1 MKSKILLILS
11 SEQFS
16 GGEKVALE
24 IAKNLKSN
32 FDFIFFLPGKPQ
44 KEFEEELKNF
54 EFYYSPQ
61 KSFLE
66 IIKNLKKTI
75 TFLKPSIINTHGTRA
90 SVFLKLVLFLTLK
103 KKFKF
108 IYTLH
113 GAHFVRRKF
122 SVNFIFLIWELITN
136 YLFVDYLIC
145 VGKDDYDLIKKLKL
159 INKNKLFLIEN
170 GINFEE
176 YQNIEKGYLRKNFN
190 LKNEIILTTI
200 CRLHYPKDLK
210 TLINAVNLIKDENI
224 VLFIVGDGPDR
235 NELEDLVRNLNLEN
249 KIKFLGF
256 RKEIKEILQDT
267 DIFILSTRWEGL
279 PLVILE
285 AWATK
290 KPVIASDV
298 HGIRGLIKNEE
309 SGILFKFG
317 DLEDL
322 KKKILLLIKNENL
335 KFKIANNGY
344 ELVKKKYNIFQM
356 AQSYKEIYNR

>member
-1 MKSKILLILS
+1 MKNKILCVLS
-11 SEQFS
+11 SEKLS

-24 IAKNLKSN
+24 LAENLKSE

-44 KEFEEELKNF
+44 EELKELLKNF
-54 EFYYSPQ
+54 KIYFPTK
-61 KSFLE
+61 KSSLE
-66 IIKNLKKTI
+66 IIKKLKKI
-75 TFLKPSIINTHGTRA
+75 IFESKPSIVHAHGIRA
-90 SVFLKLVLFLTLK
+90 SIFLKFILLLTVK
-103 KKFKF
+103 KNFKL
-108 IYTLH
+108 IYTMH
-113 GAHFVRRKF
+113 GIHFIRRKF
-122 SVNFIFLIWELITN
+122 PLNFIFLILEIITN
-136 YLFVDYLIC
+136 HLFVDYLVC
-145 VGKDDYDLIKKLKL
+145 VGRDDYVLAKKLKL
-159 INKNKLFLIEN
+159 ISKNKLILIEN
-170 GINFEE
+170 GINLQE
-176 YQNIEKGYLRKNFN
+176 YQNIKEGCLRKKFN

-200 CRLHYPKDLK
+200 CRLHYQKDVE
-210 TLINAVNLIKDENI
+210 TLIKAISLLRNENI
-224 VLFIVGDGPDR
+224 ILFIVGDGPDR
-235 NELEDLVRNLNLEN
+235 KKLEILVKKLNLEN

-285 AWATK
+285 TWATK

-317 DLEDL
+317 DPEDL